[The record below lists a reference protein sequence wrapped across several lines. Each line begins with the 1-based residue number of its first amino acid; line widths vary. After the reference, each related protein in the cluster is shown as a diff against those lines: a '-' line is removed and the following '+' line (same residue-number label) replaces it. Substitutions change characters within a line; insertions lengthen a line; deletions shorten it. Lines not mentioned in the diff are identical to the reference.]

1 MNQFLL
7 LYKGPATSPDASHD
21 GWRQWFTGLGEH
33 LIDVGSAM
41 KQGCAL
47 HGDGS
52 TDERETPLNG
62 YSIIQAEEREEALRL
77 VQSHPYL
84 SLGDEYTVEIFAL
97 R

>member
-1 MNQFLL
+1 MNKFLL

-21 GWRQWFTGLGEH
+21 GWPQWFTGLGEH
-33 LIDVGSAM
+33 LLDVGSPM
-41 KQGCAL
+41 KQGYTL

-52 TDERETPLNG
+52 ADESATPLNG
-62 YSIIQAEEREEALRL
+62 YSIIQAEERAEAFRL

-97 R
+97 G